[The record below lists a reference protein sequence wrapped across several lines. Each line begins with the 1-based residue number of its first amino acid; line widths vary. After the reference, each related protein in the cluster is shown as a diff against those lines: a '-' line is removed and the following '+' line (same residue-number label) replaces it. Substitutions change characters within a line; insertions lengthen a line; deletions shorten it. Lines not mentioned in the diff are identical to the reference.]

1 MTIFDQ
7 GNEQSIMD
15 VLSIKDKRQAFQRK
29 LLAEYPGKTI
39 VAIKLNIPGPIK
51 NNSKIKR
58 IFNLGMD
65 EFLKQL
71 TDFKI
76 LFSHSWHLDT
86 GEETF
91 LVMDTKD
98 IQALKLISIK
108 FEDEFNLGRLFDI
121 DILSGWQRAYSRKD
135 LGFTP
140 RKCLICDQD
149 AKSCA
154 RSRKHSIPEMQTKI
168 SEMYENYG
176 IKE

>member
-7 GNEQSIMD
+7 GNEQSIMN
-15 VLSIKDKRQAFQRK
+15 VLSVKDKRQAFQRK

-71 TDFKI
+71 ADFKI

-121 DILSGWQRAYSRKD
+121 DILSDWQRAYSRKD

-149 AKSCA
+149 AKNCA